1 MRITVNLG
9 PCLGELV
16 STPGVAT
23 RHNGPLRRDL
33 RKLDRLYG
41 SNCRVSPRQITP
53 VILLF
58 DPLIAHSNYMV
69 TGFKNLVSY
78 R

>member
-1 MRITVNLG
+1 VNALK
-9 PCLGELV
+9 LLV
-16 STPGVAT
+16 STPGLAT
-23 RHNGPLRRDL
+23 RHNWPFRRDL
-33 RKLDRLYG
+33 RKLLRLYG
-41 SNCRVSPRQITP
+41 SNFKVSPQQITP

-69 TGFKNLVSY
+69 TGFKNLVGY